1 MIRATCQTCG
11 RCQSCKGKR
20 PGPLWQT
27 CTGTL
32 SSSLRLLT
40 KSVDLTGEREADSA
54 HCATKAVGT
63 SVLGRGRV
71 LKEEQI
77 RQGRGGGMNV

>member
-1 MIRATCQTCG
+1 
-11 RCQSCKGKR
+11 
-20 PGPLWQT
+20 
-27 CTGTL
+27 
-32 SSSLRLLT
+32 LRLLT